1 MEHPSKALSNRTYK
15 KWTSRMTT
23 SSELKRLWPGVSR
36 TRRDHALGAFTICY
50 KKKSWNKSIVGL
62 KMCVMMERREA
73 LKFNIP
79 SSLMIAGPSGCGKPV
94 FTTGLLL
101 DSPKL
106 FETPPNSIHFFYG
119 SWKPGYETLEK
130 GGIQFHEGIP
140 DSSLLPKWFLQGAI
154 LVVDDSMVQRPRPL
168 RTY

>member
-1 MEHPSKALSNRTYK
+1 M
-15 KWTSRMTT
+15 
-23 SSELKRLWPGVSR
+23 
-36 TRRDHALGAFTICY
+36 
-50 KKKSWNKSIVGL
+50 

-73 LKFNIP
+73 LKFNTP

-140 DSSLLPKWFLQGAI
+140 DSSLLPK
-154 LVVDDSMVQRPRPL
+154 
-168 RTY
+168 

>member
-1 MEHPSKALSNRTYK
+1 M
-15 KWTSRMTT
+15 
-23 SSELKRLWPGVSR
+23 
-36 TRRDHALGAFTICY
+36 
-50 KKKSWNKSIVGL
+50 

-73 LKFNIP
+73 LKFNTP

-119 SWKPGYETLEK
+119 SWKPGYETLK
-130 GGIQFHEGIP
+130 KDGIQFHEGIP
-140 DSSLLPKWFLQGAI
+140 DSSLLPK
-154 LVVDDSMVQRPRPL
+154 
-168 RTY
+168 